1 MSGFDNIS
9 LKKFAE
15 LVHCT
20 HTIHK
25 KSLVP
30 NGNYSMSYES
40 SAVKAIL
47 EVVPIDT
54 LHRMGS
60 SEIRLL
66 TEVVS
71 SAASLSEFYTW
82 ADEVKKEG

>member
-1 MSGFDNIS
+1 
-9 LKKFAE
+9 
-15 LVHCT
+15 
-20 HTIHK
+20 
-25 KSLVP
+25 
-30 NGNYSMSYES
+30 MSYES